1 MVTWIYNNLSLVLE
15 IVAVAF
21 GLAYVVYAALNKVI
35 AWPLGIVGSAIS
47 IFIFVVYAKL
57 YAESILYLYYVIMGF
72 YGWWN
77 WKSSSQGEVQ
87 KIEQKGLVTHL
98 ILISIGVAF
107 SFILYYGITYFTD
120 DTERPLIDSFT
131 TSFSFIATYMTTRRW
146 IGNWIYWVLINVL
159 SVYLYYSRSL
169 SIYAMLMLINAIVA
183 ALAYFKWKALMAY
196 ENK

>member
-1 MVTWIYNNLSLVLE
+1 MVIWIYNNLPLVLE

-35 AWPLGIVGSAIS
+35 AWPLGIIGSAIS

-57 YAESILYLYYVIMGF
+57 YAESILYIYYVVMGF

-77 WKSSSQGEVQ
+77 WKDSSQRKVQ
-87 KIEQKGLVTHL
+87 RIKRKGMLTHL
-98 ILISIGVAF
+98 ILVSIGVVF
-107 SFILYYGITYFTD
+107 SFILYYSILYFTD
-120 DTERPLIDSFT
+120 DAERPLIDSFT

-146 IGNWIYWVLINVL
+146 IGNWIYWVVINIV

-169 SIYAMLMLINAIVA
+169 SIYAVLMLINAMVSGV
-183 ALAYFKWKALMAY
+183 AYFKWKALMAY
-196 ENK
+196 DNE